1 MDNRYQIGIIGTGR
15 IANRFFDESKYVD
28 DAEVIGTY
36 NPHHSSTEVF
46 AKNHGI
52 KAFESLEQMLE
63 EVDIVYV
70 ASPHA
75 THVEY
80 ARQAIEAKKHVL
92 CEKPMSFVKE
102 EAFFLYKLAE
112 EKGVVLAEAVK
123 TAFCPGF
130 KKVLEVV
137 DSGII
142 GEVKYV
148 DGAFTK
154 LMDDSSREMSDPK
167 VGGSFL
173 ELGTYGTLPVLKL
186 LGTNFDEVRFD
197 SILNSKGID
206 RFTRAILI
214 NGNGIGNV
222 VSGLGVKSDGTLT
235 IAGTAGYILVKA
247 PWWLTK
253 EFEVHFED
261 PNKVIS
267 YCEDFEGGGLRYEL
281 KELID
286 VIEGKTEG
294 LSFSAE
300 ESIAL
305 AGIMEQFLEDRGN

>member
-1 MDNRYQIGIIGTGR
+1 MSEKYLIGIIGTGR
-15 IANRFFDESKYVD
+15 IANRFFDEAKHVEE
-28 DAEVIGTY
+28 AEVVGTY
-36 NPHHSSTEVF
+36 NPHLSSAKAF
-46 AKNHGI
+46 ADNHGI
-52 KAFESLEQMLE
+52 KAYESLKELFD

-75 THVEY
+75 THVDY

-102 EAFFLYKLAE
+102 EAVILYKLAQDN
-112 EKGVVLAEAVK
+112 GVVLAEAVK

-130 KKVLEVV
+130 KKVLEAVE
-137 DSGII
+137 SGII

-154 LMDDSSREMSDPK
+154 LMDDNSREMSDPK

-186 LGTNFDEVRFD
+186 LGTQFDEIRFD
-197 SILNSKGID
+197 SILNGKGID

-214 NGNGIGNV
+214 NKNGIGNV
-222 VSGLGVKSDGTLT
+222 VSGLGVKSDGSLT
-235 IAGTAGYILVKA
+235 IAGTKGYILVKS

-267 YCEDFEGGGLRYEL
+267 YQEEYEGAGLRYEL
-281 KELID
+281 RGLID
-286 VIEGKTEG
+286 VIAGRAER
-294 LSFSAE
+294 LDFLPE